1 MLLNRVQLC
10 HQSGGAGCEGK
21 TMRADFCPGLLYRLA
36 MWLWSLTAVFCTWA
50 SVSKVQGVARQSRR
64 VLLISSEQFGVL
76 QQTSSNPP
84 TVNKLKLLWL
94 GLATQEP
101 VLCAFVFLGH
111 SDKIISVSEL
121 FYCLSLGVQ
130 ARQTSKP
137 IGHKPNL
144 SGDIQLTVISLP
156 SVYAQDRQ
164 AHHVPE
170 GSLVLETA
178 FLRE

>member
-1 MLLNRVQLC
+1 MQ
-10 HQSGGAGCEGK
+10 
-21 TMRADFCPGLLYRLA
+21 RA
-36 MWLWSLTAVFCTWA
+36 
-50 SVSKVQGVARQSRR
+50 ARQSRR

-94 GLATQEP
+94 GLVTQEP
-101 VLCAFVFLGH
+101 VLCAFVLLGH
-111 SDKIISVSEL
+111 SDKTISLSEL

-137 IGHKPNL
+137 IAHKPNL
-144 SGDIQLTVISLP
+144 SGDIQLAIISLA
-156 SVYAQDRQ
+156 SVYAQQGQ

-170 GSLVLETA
+170 GSLVLETTL
-178 FLRE
+178 LRERGRSLSNL